1 MIVAKSISTDSIAV
15 ITGSSR
21 GLGKHLA
28 EHFLKRGFQVIGC
41 SRGLKTINH
50 DNYQHDSIDV
60 GNESD
65 VRTWV
70 FNIKKKF
77 GRVDILICNAGLV
90 RSTLLLSMTPLS
102 EAENIIRTNYIG
114 VFNVL
119 REISKL
125 MALSGSGRIITIS
138 STMTLLHE
146 EGTSVY
152 SATKAA
158 VTETTKVLAKELAP
172 CGITCNVIS
181 PAMMWTQSSMALAE
195 NSDWKKR
202 MLMKQVFPRLIE
214 AEEVC
219 HVADF
224 FASPKSGSIT
234 GQVVHVGMVS

>member
-1 MIVAKSISTDSIAV
+1 VGESVLTDSIVV

-41 SRGLKTINH
+41 SRGQKSIEH
-50 DNYQHDSIDV
+50 DNYRHDQVDV

-65 VRTWV
+65 VRSWV
-70 FNIKKKF
+70 FNIKKTF
-77 GRVDILICNAGLV
+77 GRVDLLICNAGLV
-90 RSTLLLSMTPLS
+90 RSALMLSMTPS
-102 EAENIIRTNYIG
+102 NEMESIVRTNYFG

-125 MALSGSGRIITIS
+125 MALRGSGRIITIS

-158 VTETTKVLAKELAP
+158 VTETTKVLARELAP
-172 CGITCNVIS
+172 RGITCNVIS
-181 PAMMWTQSSMALAE
+181 PAMMWTESSEALAQGG
-195 NSDWKKR
+195 DWKLR
-202 MLMKQVFPRLIE
+202 MLSKQIFSRPIE
-214 AEEVC
+214 AEEIC

-224 FASPKSGSIT
+224 FASSKSGSIT
-234 GQVVHVGMVS
+234 GQVVHIGMVS

>member
-1 MIVAKSISTDSIAV
+1 MTESCSKNSIAV

-28 EHFLKRGFQVIGC
+28 EHFLNRGFQVIGC

-77 GRVDILICNAGLV
+77 GRVDLLICNAGLV
-90 RSTLLLSMTPLS
+90 RSTLMLSMIPSS

-125 MALSGSGRIITIS
+125 MALTGSGRIITIS

-202 MLMKQVFPRLIE
+202 MLIKQVFPRLIE